1 MAEGADLTS
10 PQTKR
15 DHLKVEEAVVAAA
28 LADEVALA
36 AIEVAVVDS
45 AEEVDSATEAD
56 SEEEAAAVVS
66 VVVVVALEVVEAST
80 AMLLIKIKE
89 TSLLSRARRL
99 LSEKVDCPDG

>member
-1 MAEGADLTS
+1 M
-10 PQTKR
+10 
-15 DHLKVEEAVVAAA
+15 EEAVVAAA

-66 VVVVVALEVVEAST
+66 VVVVVALEVVVAST

-89 TSLLSRARRL
+89 TSLLSRERRL

>member
-1 MAEGADLTS
+1 MAEDADLTC

-56 SEEEAAAVVS
+56 SVEEVASAATE
-66 VVVVVALEVVEAST
+66 VVVVALEVVEALT
-80 AMLLIKIKE
+80 AML
-89 TSLLSRARRL
+89 
-99 LSEKVDCPDG
+99 